1 VKILRGIFVSDLHGK
16 ENRYEKLIQVIR
28 EEEPDAVFIGGDI
41 LPGFIRSKKK
51 VKRFLDEFLF
61 NPLSEI
67 REDSDLDIRCFIIM
81 GNDDPRKFEQI
92 LLEADEKGNVDYI
105 NQRCVTYGGIDICG
119 YSFVPPTPFQL
130 KDWEKY
136 DVSRFTDIG
145 AVSPENGTRTVD
157 VPENKIRHS
166 TIKDDLDELAGR
178 TGSDKT
184 IYLFHA
190 PPYETD
196 LDRAD
201 LDGKKVQHVEMD
213 VHVGS
218 IAIKRFIEEKQPLL
232 TLHGHVHETVE
243 LTGKWK
249 DMIGETLCITGVHS
263 GEELALIRFDTDD
276 LIGASREI
284 I

>member
-1 VKILRGIFVSDLHGK
+1 MRCIFVSDLHGK
-16 ENRYEKLIQVIR
+16 KDRYEKLVEVIR
-28 EEEPDAVFIGGDI
+28 DEKPDAVFIGGDI

-51 VKRFLDEFLF
+51 LEKFLDEYLF
-61 NPLSEI
+61 TPLSEI
-67 REDSDLDIRCFIIM
+67 REASDRDIRCFIIM

-92 LLEADEKGNVDYI
+92 LFEADEKGMVDYI
-105 NQRCVTYGGIDICG
+105 NQRCVNYDDIDICG

-136 DVSRFTDIG
+136 DVSRFTDVG
-145 AVSPENGTRTVD
+145 AVSPESGTRTVD

-166 TIKDDLDELAGR
+166 TIKDDLDELAHL

-190 PPYETD
+190 PPYETN

-249 DMIGETLCITGVHS
+249 DMIGETLSITGVSS

-276 LIGASREI
+276 IMEASRELI
-284 I
+284 